1 MDAKKFRIP
10 EFNRSP
16 QEDAEI
22 LRNLEEVSQT
32 ISSQNAFF
40 RRIPFD
46 DLYAEARLFFCE
58 GVVQK
63 QFKAENA
70 SQQDC
75 ERVKDDTWH
84 FYAFFAHAFR
94 NRLYDLFSTRYAIV
108 RTSRIR
114 PSDDEETQSRK
125 AYAAGVAPNL
135 SLDAALDNSSA
146 GSSKAVHEIFGTE
159 ESEDLSTDLHRIRI
173 LAKME
178 KDHPVLFARLLDA
191 VKRPQD
197 VLDPGGNSLSYRQ
210 RNQIAVMDLHQLLG
224 QDPGFSEE
232 EFFEMESTLVSLM
245 QGWRAVRGSYR
256 V

>member
-22 LRNLEEVSQT
+22 LRNLEEVSKT

-63 QFKAENA
+63 HFKAENA

-114 PSDDEETQSRK
+114 PSDDQETQSRK
-125 AYAAGVAPNL
+125 AYAAGVAPNI
-135 SLDAALDNSSA
+135 SLDSALDNSS
-146 GSSKAVHEIFGTE
+146 STSKAVHEIFGSD
-159 ESEDLSTDLHRIRI
+159 ESEDLSYDLHRIRI
-173 LAKME
+173 LARME
-178 KDHPVLFARLLDA
+178 KDHPVLFARLLDT

-197 VLDPGGNSLSYRQ
+197 VLDAEGRSLSYRQ

-224 QDPGFSEE
+224 KDPSIPEE
-232 EFFEMESTLVSLM
+232 DFLEMESALISLM

>member
-22 LRNLEEVSQT
+22 LRNLEEVAQT

-40 RRIPFD
+40 RKIPFD

-70 SQQDC
+70 SKQKC
-75 ERVKDDTWH
+75 ERVKNETWH

-94 NRLYDLFSTRYAIV
+94 NRLYDLFSSRYATV
-108 RTSRIR
+108 KTSRIR

-135 SLDAALDNSSA
+135 SLDAALDNSNA
-146 GSSKAVHEIFGTE
+146 GPSKAVHEIFGST
-159 ESEDLSTDLHRIRI
+159 ESEDLSSDLHRIRV
-173 LAKME
+173 LARME

-191 VKRPQD
+191 VKTPQD
-197 VLDPGGNSLSYRQ
+197 VKGPDGQPLSYRE
-210 RNQIAVMDLHQLLG
+210 RNQLAVMDLHQLLG
-224 QDPGFSEE
+224 QDKSFSEE
-232 EFFEMESTLVSLM
+232 EFFEMETTLVSLM
-245 QGWRAVRGSYR
+245 EGWRAVRGSYR